1 VTRDTAVEVAD
12 SGKPLGDEVAVE
24 AVPGAAPGTAREFAA
39 DSAPEPLAP
48 ASVPRALGDT
58 GVIVSPVGL
67 DGAVFGWASGVA
79 DSARSLE
86 VYVEAGGNLISTA
99 DHYAGGRSEIMIG
112 SWLRGVA
119 DRSSLVIETRVG
131 KHPDAVGLSKRS
143 ILRAVENSL
152 TRLGTDYV
160 DFLSF
165 DGEDPQTPIED
176 SLETGQRLIS
186 EGKVRFLS
194 AFRVGAGTIRDVQRL
209 ADDSGVPRFRALL
222 VEYNLMERERYETDI
237 QPIAVEL
244 GRGALARLPLAQ
256 GYLTGEYRA
265 REETPRGFLFDDA
278 ARHVGRRGDRILAA
292 LGTVAKELGETPTT
306 IALAWVLVKP
316 GIASAILRATDAED
330 LSLALRAVNV
340 RLARHHVA
348 LLDRVSAA

>member
-1 VTRDTAVEVAD
+1 MTRDTALEVAATGGAQED
-12 SGKPLGDEVAVE
+12 VPDEPAPASE
-24 AVPGAAPGTAREFAA
+24 A
-39 DSAPEPLAP
+39 LAP
-48 ASVPRALGDT
+48 AAVPRALGDT

-67 DGAVFGWASGVA
+67 DGAVFGWAAGVA

-86 VYVEAGGNLISTA
+86 VYVESGGNFISTA

-112 SWLRGVA
+112 SWLRGVR

-131 KHPDAVGLSKRS
+131 KHPDAAGLSKRS
-143 ILRAVENSL
+143 MLRAVENSL

-165 DGEDPQTPIED
+165 DGEDAETPIEE

-194 AFRVGAGTIRDVQRL
+194 AFRIGADGIREVQRR
-209 ADDSGVPRFRALL
+209 SEETGGPRFRALL
-222 VEYNLMERERYETDI
+222 VEYNLMERERYETEI
-237 QPIAVEL
+237 QPLAVET

-256 GYLTGEYRA
+256 GYLSGNLRA
-265 REETPRGFLFDDA
+265 GDDASHGVMFDDA

-292 LGTVAKELGETPTT
+292 LATVAKELGETSTT
-306 IALAWVLVKP
+306 VALAWVLVKP
-316 GIASAILRATDAED
+316 GIASAILRAGDADD

-348 LLDRVSAA
+348 LLDRVSAT